1 MERVKKLLDEGYL
14 TIGFRALTGT
24 GILDAK
30 KMVKSLVRSIKKI
43 LMIIEDGKSIDF
55 EFKHR

>member
-1 MERVKKLLDEGYL
+1 ML
-14 TIGFRALTGT
+14 
-24 GILDAK
+24 K